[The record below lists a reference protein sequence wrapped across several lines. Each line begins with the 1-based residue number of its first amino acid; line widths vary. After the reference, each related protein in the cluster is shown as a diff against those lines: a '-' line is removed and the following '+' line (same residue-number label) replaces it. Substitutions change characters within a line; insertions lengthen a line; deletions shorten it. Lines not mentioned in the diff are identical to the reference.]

1 MSVSPRMSFAE
12 NRTQRK
18 KGSAIAFSAVL
29 ALTLVLLGIAFV
41 VISMYM
47 GGGKEIKNAV
57 DAGALNVGRKV
68 LDEELVAVHLNGDA
82 NQQFFRDVT
91 DTGTVDGKITL
102 RNINRVWA
110 KALFV
115 ALNADA
121 AGADGGATADNVQ
134 AAHDGA
140 LAISNNLAEKLTT
153 AANLEGFFTD
163 FAQRNSVRMIGTDV
177 SVTVIPGAGWQTSL
191 MNRAAESNIEVKD
204 NLPSAIDGALVTACT
219 RNPAP
224 PSAAGKTFLRGYA
237 PLTAAGLTF
246 WQVPFQF
253 EEKPHLVAKTTFDN
267 GKQPPHPLPAVWE
280 TPPPN
285 AFSVN
290 GKAVKAGAPGEE
302 AMSWVLTNPK
312 QTYPMQFPLGFVRVK
327 LQRNIVQWYPDGIA
341 AGTDNYKFESD
352 VVTSGSYPAPPCG
365 LCVATAYVGNEYF
378 PPSLYKAICAIEPIG
393 GEAMNRLLQRVKEMN
408 PDYTMNNL
416 ETLLDDY
423 LMPNTEDAEHEFL
436 IWSDGQGH
444 MSVADI
450 SAAVLPA
457 GLDASQ
463 HPEGT
468 ELIVDVEP
476 AVPLYN
482 TADFVIKCPNDF
494 GPFPAVAE
502 VEGTRT
508 WYAGTGFKGGCLG
521 ELVIQ
526 RKTNVYFGG
535 ICPCP
540 P

>member
-1 MSVSPRMSFAE
+1 MTVSPSKSLAK
-12 NRTQRK
+12 NQLQRD

-29 ALTLVLLGIAFV
+29 ALILVLLGVAFV

-68 LDEELVAVHLNGDA
+68 LDEEIVSVNLSADA

-91 DTGTVDGKITL
+91 DTGTVDGKVTL

-121 AGADGGATADNVQ
+121 AGGDAGPTDASVQ

-140 LAISNNLAEKLTT
+140 LAISNGLAEKLTT

-191 MNRAAESNIEVKD
+191 MNRAAESNIEIKD
-204 NLPSAIDGALVTACT
+204 NLPSAIGGALVTACT

-224 PSAAGKTFLRGYA
+224 AGAAGKTFLRGYE

-246 WQVPFQF
+246 WQVPFQY
-253 EEKPHLVAKTTFDN
+253 EEKPHLVARSTFDN
-267 GKQPPHPLPAVWE
+267 GKQPPNMLPAVWDN
-280 TPPPN
+280 PPPN
-285 AFSVN
+285 AFSVE
-290 GKAVKAGAPGEE
+290 GKAVKAGSTGEL

-312 QTYPMQFPLGFVRVK
+312 QTYPMQFPLGFIRIK
-327 LQRNIVQWYPDGIA
+327 LARNIVQWYPDGIA
-341 AGTDNYKFESD
+341 AGEDHYKFESD
-352 VVTSGSYPAPPCG
+352 TVTSPAYPAPPCG

-408 PDYTMNNL
+408 PDFTMNNL
-416 ETLLDDY
+416 ETLLDEC
-423 LMPNTEDAEHEFL
+423 LMLDTEDADHEFL
-436 IWSDGQGH
+436 LWSDGQGH
-444 MSVADI
+444 MSVQEL
-450 SAAVLPA
+450 SAAVLPP

-468 ELIVDVEP
+468 DLVVDVEP
-476 AVPLYN
+476 GVPLYN
-482 TADFVIKCPNDF
+482 NADFVIKCPGDF
-494 GPFPAVAE
+494 GPFPAVTE
-502 VEGTRT
+502 LSGTRT

-526 RKTNVYFGG
+526 RKTDVYFGG
-535 ICPCP
+535 ICPCAP
-540 P
+540 